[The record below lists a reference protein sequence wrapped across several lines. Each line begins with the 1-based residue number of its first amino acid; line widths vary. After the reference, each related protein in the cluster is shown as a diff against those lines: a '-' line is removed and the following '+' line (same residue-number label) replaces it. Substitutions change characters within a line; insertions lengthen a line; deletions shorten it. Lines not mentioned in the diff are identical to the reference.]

1 LRFPITAI
9 KRHSLSGSRD
19 ISDSGNSRLSPSGD
33 HHRFRNVGPPL
44 SLLLHPSFDVVSYL
58 PAFLV
63 RARGTLRNQVLQEVF
78 MIRTMQLLNRDAL
91 QACQNGQFA
100 EKGFL
105 PGGHPCF
112 LMHYAIVQFELV
124 YEVGQR

>member
-1 LRFPITAI
+1 M
-9 KRHSLSGSRD
+9 HSPSGSRA
-19 ISDSGNSRLSPSGD
+19 ISDSGSSRLSPSAHD
-33 HHRFRNVGPPL
+33 HRIRNVGPPL

-63 RARGTLRNQVLQEVF
+63 LTWGTLRKQVLQEVF
-78 MIRTMQLLNRDAL
+78 MIRTTQLLNRDAL

-100 EKGFL
+100 EKRVLLGRHT
-105 PGGHPCF
+105 GF
-112 LMHYAIVQFELV
+112 LMHYAILQFELV